1 MPHGAMGRTLQW
13 PTEQA
18 AAVALA
24 QGAQGVVVGVSLGSL
39 RPLQVALLPLATAWV
54 ALWASPM
61 RGVAHPQSQAIL
73 PPFPQ
78 DFSGF

>member
-13 PTEQA
+13 ATEQA

-39 RPLQVALLPLATAWV
+39 RPLQVALLP
-54 ALWASPM
+54 
-61 RGVAHPQSQAIL
+61 
-73 PPFPQ
+73 
-78 DFSGF
+78 